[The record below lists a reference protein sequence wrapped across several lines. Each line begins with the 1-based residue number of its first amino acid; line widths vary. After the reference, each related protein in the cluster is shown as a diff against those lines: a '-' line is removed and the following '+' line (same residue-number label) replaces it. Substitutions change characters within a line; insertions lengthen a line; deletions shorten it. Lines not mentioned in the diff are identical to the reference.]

1 MGGFWGGIVKKL
13 VVRFAIALAGIAVCV
28 TLVSAQGRD
37 FSKVEIKVQKV
48 ADGVYMLTGAGGNI
62 GVSVGDDGIVI
73 VDDQFAPLAPKIQA
87 ALKGISDKPVR
98 FVLNTH
104 YHGDHT
110 GGNAEFG
117 KGGSTII
124 AHDNVRKR
132 LAEGYTIARFGM
144 KEPPASKDAL
154 PVITFDQSATVH
166 LNGEDIRALHF
177 PNGHTDGDSV
187 VFFPKAN
194 VVHMGD
200 DFVTYG
206 FPFVDV
212 EHGGSVS
219 GMIAGNEKVLSLVP
233 ADAKFIPGHG
243 ALCTAEDVRKF
254 ISMLKETR
262 AIVADAVGKKVTV
275 EKMKANKI
283 LAKYEEQYGKGPLKT
298 DDWIDILYAEIT
310 QQKTGAHY
318 HNHGHAGE
326 VPGGK

>member
-1 MGGFWGGIVKKL
+1 MKMLGL
-13 VVRFAIALAGIAVCV
+13 RCAIACALVTMCA
-28 TLVSAQGRD
+28 TLVGAQGPD
-37 FSKVEIKVQKV
+37 FSKVEIKAQKV
-48 ADGVYMLTGAGGNI
+48 AEGIYMLTGAGGNI
-62 GVSVGDDGIVI
+62 GVSVGEDGIVI
-73 VDDQFAPLAPKIQA
+73 VDDQYAPLAPKIQA

-110 GGNAEFG
+110 GGNADFG
-117 KGGSTII
+117 KTGSTII
-124 AHDNVRKR
+124 AHENVRKR
-132 LAEGYTIARFGM
+132 LTEGYTIARFGM
-144 KEPPASKDAL
+144 NEPPASKEAL

-187 VFFPKAN
+187 IFFPKAN

-219 GMIAGNEKVLSLVP
+219 GMIAGDEKILSMVP

-243 ALCTAEDVRKF
+243 ALRTADDVRKF
-254 ISMLKETR
+254 ISMMKETR
-262 AIVADAVGKKVTV
+262 AIVADAVRKKMTV

-283 LAKYEEQYGKGPLKT
+283 LAKYEEQYGKGFIKT
-298 DDWIDILYAEIT
+298 DDWIDTLFADIT
-310 QQKTGAHY
+310 QKKTGAHY

-326 VPGGK
+326 VSGGK

>member
-1 MGGFWGGIVKKL
+1 MKKL
-13 VVRFAIALAGIAVCV
+13 VTRCAIAFAGVAVWA
-28 TLVSAQGRD
+28 TLLSAQDRD

-48 ADGVYMLTGAGGNI
+48 ADGIYMLTGAGGNI
-62 GVSVGDDGIVI
+62 GVSVGEDGIVI

-87 ALKGISDKPVR
+87 ALKGITDKPVR

-110 GGNAEFG
+110 GGNTEFG
-117 KGGSTII
+117 KNGSTII

-144 KEPPASKDAL
+144 NEPPASKDAL
-154 PVITFDQSATVH
+154 PVITFDQSAAVH
-166 LNGEDIRALHF
+166 LNGEDIRALHS
-177 PNGHTDGDSV
+177 PHAHTDGDSV
-187 VFFPKAN
+187 IFFPKAN

-219 GMIAGNEKVLSLVP
+219 GMIAANEKVLGMVP
-233 ADAKFIPGHG
+233 ADTKFIPGHG
-243 ALCTAEDVRKF
+243 PLCTADDVRKF
-254 ISMLKETR
+254 VTMLKETR
-262 AIVADAVGKKVTV
+262 ALVSDAVRKKMKP
-275 EKMKANKI
+275 EQMKANKI
-283 LAKYEEQYGKGPLKT
+283 LAKYEEQYGKGFIKT
-298 DDWIDILYAEIT
+298 DDWIDMLYADIT
-310 QQKTGAHY
+310 EKKAGAHY

-326 VPGGK
+326 SSGGK

>member
-1 MGGFWGGIVKKL
+1 MK
-13 VVRFAIALAGIAVCV
+13 
-28 TLVSAQGRD
+28 TLVRWAAVLSMLAVLAVVAAAQDRD

-48 ADGVYMLTGAGGNI
+48 AEGVYMLTGAGGNI
-62 GVSVGDDGIVI
+62 GVSVGEDGIVI

-87 ALKGISDKPVR
+87 ALKGITDKPVR

-110 GGNAEFG
+110 GGNADFA
-117 KGGSTII
+117 KTGSTLI
-124 AHDNVRKR
+124 AHENVRKR
-132 LAEGYTIARFGM
+132 LAEGYTIKRFGM
-144 KEPPASKDAL
+144 NEPPAPKDAL

-187 VFFPKAN
+187 IFFPKAN

-219 GMIAGNEKVLSLVP
+219 GMIAGDEKVLNMVP

-243 ALCTAEDVRKF
+243 ALCTADDVRKF
-254 ISMLKETR
+254 IAMMKETR
-262 AIVADAVGKKVTV
+262 ALVVDAVRKKMTV

-283 LAKYEEQYGKGPLKT
+283 LSKYEEQYGKGAIKT
-298 DDWIDILYAEIT
+298 DDWIDTLHADVT
-310 QQKTGAHY
+310 QKKAGAHY
-318 HNHGHAGE
+318 HNHGHADE
-326 VPGGK
+326 ASGGK